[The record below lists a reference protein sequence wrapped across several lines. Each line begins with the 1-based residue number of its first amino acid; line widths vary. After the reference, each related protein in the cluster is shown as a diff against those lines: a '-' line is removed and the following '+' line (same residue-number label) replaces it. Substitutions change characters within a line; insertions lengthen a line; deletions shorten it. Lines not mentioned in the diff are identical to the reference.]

1 LIFFEA
7 LLYLLSFFVF
17 NIPISVYFN
26 IPISEFIEGSALPV
40 ITTKAIFE
48 EVYLQDGFLLA
59 FKTLFFA

>member
-40 ITTKAIFE
+40 IATKAIFE